1 MPNEDGKSCREKG
14 AKQTYKQ
21 NLEKNPALL
30 EYRKAYQKKFMEV
43 ARSDNNK
50 QLKKCFDSW
59 KKIAQGK
66 IKDYK
71 QGKITE
77 DELYKWMIENK

>member
-1 MPNEDGKSCREKG
+1 
-14 AKQTYKQ
+14 
-21 NLEKNPALL
+21 
-30 EYRKAYQKKFMEV
+30 MEV
-43 ARSDNNK
+43 ARSNNNK
-50 QLKKCFDSW
+50 QLKKSFDSW